1 MSLKSA
7 LQDLRET
14 TLAAVSGLLA
24 KLAYLGSLRR
34 REGGYLHWG
43 MALVHGEEASNR
55 ALKTAHSEVLS
66 TVLRTPISALVEDLH
81 ESSQDSQKTAAAYV
95 AGMRQQFSE
104 LLPSPEDSASARHL
118 NSVLIALSSLHA
130 GPHSNLE
137 KTQKRATPSASLQP
151 RPPVR

>member
-1 MSLKSA
+1 MTLKSA

-43 MALVHGEEASNR
+43 LSLVHGEESSDR

-66 TVLRTPISALVEDLH
+66 AVLRTPIADLVEDLRA
-81 ESSQDSQKTAAAYV
+81 SSQDNQQTAEVYV
-95 AGMRQQFSE
+95 AGMREQLSV
-104 LLPSPEDSASARHL
+104 LLPSPQDAPAARHL
-118 NSVLIALSSLHA
+118 NSVLIALS
-130 GPHSNLE
+130 NLE
-137 KTQKRATPSASLQP
+137 KNRKAATPSAS
-151 RPPVR
+151 

>member
-1 MSLKSA
+1 MTLKSA

-43 MALVHGEEASNR
+43 MALVHGEESSDR

-66 TVLRTPISALVEDLH
+66 AVLRTPISDLVEDLR
-81 ESSQDSQKTAAAYV
+81 ETSRDNRQTAAAYV
-95 AGMRQQFSE
+95 EGMREQFNE
-104 LLPSPEDSASARHL
+104 LLPAPLDAASARHL
-118 NSVLIALSSLHA
+118 NSVLVALSSL
-130 GPHSNLE
+130 E
-137 KTQKRATPSASLQP
+137 KNPKRATPSAS
-151 RPPVR
+151 